1 MEAKLASYQNFMAE
15 YIVNAQNQKLLAVK
29 EAELNA
35 EKKFEGRLNKL
46 LEASGMALPASEAAP
61 AAAVVVESSFDKR
74 NAQII
79 AAGAKSRWGS
89 MEIERASEQAKSAP
103 VAVAVTSAPSEV
115 GATVFQQRNAQVAA
129 AGAAGKSRWGNMEVD
144 KAAAGGSVATA
155 TAPAAVAEKKEVTL
169 EDRLNLG
176 AGLSALSEV
185 GATVFQQR
193 NAQVAA
199 AGAAGKSRWGGMEVD
214 KAAAGGSVA
223 TAPAPAAVAE
233 KKVVMLEDRL
243 NLGARLLGA

>member
-46 LEASGMALPASEAAP
+46 LGASGMALPASEAAP

-144 KAAAGGSVATA
+144 KAAAGGSVS

-176 AGLSALSEV
+176 AGLSAPSEV
-185 GATVFQQR
+185 GAAVFQQR

-199 AGAAGKSRWGGMEVD
+199 AGAAGNSRWGGMEVD